1 MLFHLHL
8 HTAHTNRRKNTG
20 SAKIYCDAQSS
31 HHLTFP
37 PSLCHLSSNPYNQ
50 LNGKEISMF
59 SFHATEDQVWHF
71 NLEALAGHTQNNA
84 LVRKTNLSPCYKNK
98 QPQWKLFFFVYIHF
112 CLNQKSVLLVFTWMA
127 LLCREKPAFNVPS
140 NRPIESVL
148 RSKGVTS
155 VTYFAPDQGFS
166 RPIAHSSVSPPT
178 PSKTTSNLEVE
189 KRGRQSCKHLAG
201 NVVKKQNKIYF
212 FKTNYPMS
220 VHYAL
225 CWFSPLL
232 EF

>member
-1 MLFHLHL
+1 MQGLKVLMLFHLHL

-50 LNGKEISMF
+50 LNEKEISMS

-98 QPQWKLFFFVYIHF
+98 QPQWKLFF
-112 CLNQKSVLLVFTWMA
+112 C
-127 LLCREKPAFNVPS
+127 
-140 NRPIESVL
+140 
-148 RSKGVTS
+148 
-155 VTYFAPDQGFS
+155 
-166 RPIAHSSVSPPT
+166 
-178 PSKTTSNLEVE
+178 
-189 KRGRQSCKHLAG
+189 
-201 NVVKKQNKIYF
+201 
-212 FKTNYPMS
+212 
-220 VHYAL
+220 VH
-225 CWFSPLL
+225 PLL
-232 EF
+232 FESKVSFTGVYLNGLALQRETSIQCTIQ

>member
-1 MLFHLHL
+1 MQGLKVLMLFHLHL

-50 LNGKEISMF
+50 LNRKEISMS

-98 QPQWKLFFFVYIHF
+98 QPQWKLFFLCTSTFVWIKSQFYW
-112 CLNQKSVLLVFTWMA
+112 CLPEWPCSAERNQHSMYH
-127 LLCREKPAFNVPS
+127 
-140 NRPIESVL
+140 PI
-148 RSKGVTS
+148 G
-155 VTYFAPDQGFS
+155 P
-166 RPIAHSSVSPPT
+166 
-178 PSKTTSNLEVE
+178 
-189 KRGRQSCKHLAG
+189 
-201 NVVKKQNKIYF
+201 
-212 FKTNYPMS
+212 
-220 VHYAL
+220 
-225 CWFSPLL
+225 
-232 EF
+232 